1 MNTSMN
7 IRHLEMV
14 ESSAAEFSAT
24 EVIFLAFR
32 AEYAAEEAPRFNGEW
47 QIKWR

>member
-1 MNTSMN
+1 MNISMN

-14 ESSAAEFSAT
+14 ESSAAENSAA

-32 AEYAAEEAPRFNGEW
+32 AEFSAEETPRF
-47 QIKWR
+47 RHR